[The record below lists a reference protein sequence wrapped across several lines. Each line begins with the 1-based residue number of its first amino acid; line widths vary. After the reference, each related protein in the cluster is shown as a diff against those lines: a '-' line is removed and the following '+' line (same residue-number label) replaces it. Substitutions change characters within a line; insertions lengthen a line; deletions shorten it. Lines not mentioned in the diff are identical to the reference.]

1 MRTWIFEN
9 YLNDEHGEFIPM
21 QTMESEEFGRHF
33 MIDIGFNFVCAGSL
47 RDGSGYDKNDLK
59 YVSEFVSENGS
70 MEGLDVSKLFEIYR
84 KLTWQEWQDTKDK
97 NSEEVAEI
105 LECVEN
111 GEITY
116 Y

>member
-1 MRTWIFEN
+1 MRTWIFED
-9 YLNDEHGEFIPM
+9 YLNDKHGKFIHM
-21 QTMESEEFGRHF
+21 QTMESKEFGRHF

-47 RDGSGYDKNDLK
+47 RDNSGYDENDLQ
-59 YVSEFVSENGS
+59 YVSEFISDNG
-70 MEGLDVSKLFEIYR
+70 MEGLDVRKLFEIYR

-97 NSEEVAEI
+97 NREEVAEI
-105 LECVEN
+105 LECVEK

>member
-9 YLNDEHGEFIPM
+9 YLDDEHGKFIPM
-21 QTMESEEFGRHF
+21 QTFVSEEFGRHF
-33 MIDIGFNFVCAGSL
+33 FIDIAFKFICAGSL
-47 RDGSGYDKNDLK
+47 RDNSGYDENDLQ
-59 YVSEFVSENGS
+59 YVSEFVSANG
-70 MEGLDVSKLFEIYR
+70 MEGLDLEKLFEIYR

-105 LECVEN
+105 LECIEN

>member
-9 YLNDEHGEFIPM
+9 YLEDKHGKFIPM
-21 QTMESEEFGRHF
+21 QTFVSEDFGRHF
-33 MIDIGFNFVCAGSL
+33 FIDIAFKFISAKSN
-47 RDGSGYDKNDLK
+47 RDNSGYDENDLQ
-59 YVSEFVSENGS
+59 YVSEFVSENG
-70 MEGLDVSKLFEIYR
+70 MEGLDLEKLFEIYR

-105 LECVEN
+105 LECIEN

>member
-9 YLNDEHGEFIPM
+9 YLNDKHGKFIPM
-21 QTMESEEFGRHF
+21 QTFVSEDFGRHF
-33 MIDIGFNFVCAGSL
+33 FIDIAFKFISAKSN
-47 RDGSGYDKNDLK
+47 RDNSGYDENDLQ
-59 YVSEFVSENGS
+59 YVSEFVSENG
-70 MEGLDVSKLFEIYR
+70 MEGLDLEKLFEIYR

-105 LECVEN
+105 LECVEK